1 MTTVVSDAS
10 PLINLARIGH
20 LSLLARLFARLCIPQ
35 AVYDEVVVQG
45 SGQPGAAEVAG
56 SDWITVQAVTNPP
69 LVRVLRQELD
79 AGEAEAI
86 ALGLECGA
94 DLLLMDERM
103 GREVA
108 GRLGLRCVGLVGV
121 LLVVKRAGLI
131 PGIREALEALRD
143 KAGFRLSE
151 TLCSQILSEAG
162 EE

>member
-1 MTTVVSDAS
+1 M
-10 PLINLARIGH
+10 
-20 LSLLARLFARLCIPQ
+20 
-35 AVYDEVVVQG
+35 
-45 SGQPGAAEVAG
+45 
-56 SDWITVQAVTNPP
+56 QAVTNRP

-108 GRLGLRCVGLVGV
+108 GRLGLRCVDLVGV
-121 LLVVKRAGLI
+121 LLVAKRAGLI